1 MKLLLAFAMVVVL
14 APLLA
19 PYDPGRSFD
28 GYPFAPPMRPR
39 LLDGGTVRAPF
50 AYALVPVDLIE
61 RRYGA
66 DRTRR
71 VDSFSGETP
80 WFLLGSDPLGR
91 DVLSRV
97 MMGARLSLGIALLA
111 TLAALA
117 IGGTLGALAAY
128 SGGWIDTVVM
138 RIADFVIVLPA
149 IYLVLALR
157 GALPVALTTTQVF
170 VALVGVLSLVGWPT
184 VARGVRG
191 ILVVEREAEYAE
203 AARAMGAGA
212 ARVIVRHLLPAASGF
227 FVVQATLLVPAF
239 VTAEATLSL
248 VGLGFTPPA
257 ASWGMMLQDASSPGT
272 LVAAPWLLAPAFA
285 VMVTVLAV
293 HLAAHARTKL
303 RSPVFRTQLF

>member
-1 MKLLLAFAMVVVL
+1 VRLLLAFALVVVL

-19 PYDPGRSFD
+19 PYDPGRQFD

-39 LLDGGTVRAPF
+39 LLDGGTMHSPF

-61 RRYGA
+61 RRYRA

-91 DVLSRV
+91 DVFSRV

-117 IGGTLGALAAY
+117 IGGTIGAIAAY
-128 SGGWIDTVVM
+128 TGGWIDTVVM

-157 GALPVALTTTQVF
+157 GALPVALTSAQVF
-170 VALVGVLSLVGWPT
+170 LALVAVLSLVGWPT

-212 ARVIVRHLLPAASGF
+212 ARVIVRHLLPAAWGF
-227 FVVQATLLVPAF
+227 FAVQATLLVPAF

-257 ASWGMMLQDASSPGT
+257 ASWGTMLQDATSPGT
-272 LVAAPWLLAPAFA
+272 LVAAPWLLSPALA
-285 VMVTVLAV
+285 VMLTVLAV
-293 HLAAHARTKL
+293 HLAAHSQTKL
-303 RSPVFRTQLF
+303 RSGAFRSQLY

>member
-1 MKLLLAFAMVVVL
+1 VRLLLAFTLVVVL

-19 PYDPGRSFD
+19 PYDPARLFD
-28 GYPFAPPMRPR
+28 GYAYAPPMRPR
-39 LLDGGTVRAPF
+39 IVDDGRMRAPF
-50 AYALVPVDLIE
+50 AYPLVPVDPIE
-61 RRYGA
+61 RRYDA
-66 DRTRR
+66 DRSRR
-71 VDSFSGETP
+71 LQSFSGDTP

-117 IGGTLGALAAY
+117 IGGTIGALAAY
-128 SGGWIDTVVM
+128 AGGWVDAVLM
-138 RIADFVIVLPA
+138 RIADFVIVLPG

-191 ILVVEREAEYAE
+191 ILVVERGAEYAE

-212 ARVIVRHLLPAASGF
+212 ARVILRHLLPAASGF
-227 FVVQATLLVPAF
+227 FAVQATLLVPAF

-257 ASWGMMLQDASSPGT
+257 ASWGAMLGDATSPGT
-272 LVAAPWLLAPAFA
+272 LVAAPWLLAPAGA
-285 VMVTVLAV
+285 VMMTVLAV
-293 HLAAHARTKL
+293 HVAAHRRTKL
-303 RSPVFRTQLF
+303 KSAIFRGQVF

>member
-1 MKLLLAFAMVVVL
+1 MRLLLALALIVIL

-19 PYDPGRSFD
+19 PYDPGRLFD
-28 GYPFAPPMRPR
+28 GYPYAPPMRPR
-39 LLDGGTVRAPF
+39 VLDEGSIRAPF
-50 AYALVPVDLIE
+50 AYALVPVDPIE
-61 RRYGA
+61 RRYDA
-66 DRTRR
+66 DRSRR
-71 VDSFSGETP
+71 LHSFSGDTP

-111 TLAALA
+111 TLAALV
-117 IGGTLGALAAY
+117 IGGTIGALAAY
-128 SGGWIDTVVM
+128 AGGWVDAVLM
-138 RIADFVIVLPA
+138 RIADFVIVLPG

-170 VALVGVLSLVGWPT
+170 IALVGVLSLIGWPT

-191 ILVVEREAEYAE
+191 ILVVQRQSEYAE
-203 AARAMGAGA
+203 AARAMGAGP
-212 ARVIVRHLLPAASGF
+212 ARVILRHLLPAASGF
-227 FVVQATLLVPAF
+227 FAVQATLLVPAF

-257 ASWGMMLQDASSPGT
+257 ASWGMMLQDATSPGT
-272 LVAAPWLLAPAFA
+272 LVAAPWLLSPALA
-285 VMVTVLAV
+285 VMLTVLAV

-303 RSPVFRTQLF
+303 KSADFRAQLY

>member
-1 MKLLLAFAMVVVL
+1 VRLLLVFALVVVL

-19 PYDPGRSFD
+19 PYDPGRQFD

-39 LLDGGTVRAPF
+39 LLDGGAVRAPF

-71 VDSFSGETP
+71 VDSFSGDTP

-97 MMGARLSLGIALLA
+97 MTGARLSLGIALLA

-117 IGGTLGALAAY
+117 IGGTIGALAAY
-128 SGGWIDTVVM
+128 TGGWLDTVIM
-138 RIADFVIVLPA
+138 RVADFVIVLPA

-157 GALPVALTTTQVF
+157 GALPVALTSTQVF
-170 VALVGVLSLVGWPT
+170 LALVGVLSLVGWPT

-203 AARAMGAGA
+203 AARAMGASA

-227 FVVQATLLVPAF
+227 FAVQATLLVPAF

-257 ASWGMMLQDASSPGT
+257 ASWGMMLQDATSPGT
-272 LVAAPWLLAPAFA
+272 LVAAPWLLSPAFA
-285 VMVTVLAV
+285 VMITVLAV
-293 HLAAHARTKL
+293 HLAAHSQTKL
-303 RSPVFRTQLF
+303 RSTLFRSQPF

>member
-1 MKLLLAFAMVVVL
+1 VRLLVAFALVVML

-19 PYDPGRSFD
+19 PYDPGRLFD
-28 GYPFAPPMRPR
+28 GYAFAPPMRPHV
-39 LLDGGTVRAPF
+39 LDGGAVHAPF
-50 AYALVPVDLIE
+50 AYPLVPIDPIE
-61 RRYGA
+61 RRYAA
-66 DRTRR
+66 DRSRR
-71 VDSFSGETP
+71 VHSFSGDTP

-117 IGGTLGALAAY
+117 IGGAIGALAAY
-128 SGGWIDTVVM
+128 AGGWIDATLM
-138 RIADFVIVLPA
+138 RVADFVIVLPA

-170 VALVGVLSLVGWPT
+170 AALVGVLSLVGWPT

-212 ARVIVRHLLPAASGF
+212 VRVIVRHLLPAASGF
-227 FVVQATLLVPAF
+227 FAVQATLLVPAF

-257 ASWGMMLQDASSPGT
+257 ASWGAMLKDASSPGT
-272 LVAAPWLLAPAFA
+272 LAAAPWLLAPALA
-285 VMVTVLAV
+285 VTITVLVV
-293 HLAAHARTKL
+293 HLAAHRRTKL
-303 RSPVFRTQLF
+303 RSSQIRSQAF